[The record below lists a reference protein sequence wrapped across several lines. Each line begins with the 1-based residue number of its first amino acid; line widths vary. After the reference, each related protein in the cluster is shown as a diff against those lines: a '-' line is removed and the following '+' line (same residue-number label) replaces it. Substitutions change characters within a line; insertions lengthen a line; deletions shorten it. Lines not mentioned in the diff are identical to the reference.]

1 MINTLIFD
9 FGDVFI
15 NLDKPAIERSL
26 FKLGVSSITEDML
39 QTAMQYEK
47 GLISTEEF
55 VRAFTAKYPAI
66 TAQQFKKAWNSII
79 LDFPEHRLEFIKKL
93 STTKKYTLILLS
105 NTNALHIE
113 QVIKNMSLYRYE
125 SFKNCFDQFYLS
137 HELQLRK
144 PDASIY
150 EYVLEANQLE
160 AKSCF
165 FVDDTKENT
174 EAASQLGIHTWNNDP
189 VKEDVIRL
197 FENPL
202 FKNAPQ
208 PC

>member
-1 MINTLIFD
+1 MIKNIVFD
-9 FGDVFI
+9 FGDIFI
-15 NLDKPAIERSL
+15 NLDKKGFATALQKIGISQESD
-26 FKLGVSSITEDML
+26 EML
-39 QTAMQYEK
+39 PILQQYEM
-47 GLISTEEF
+47 GLISTKDFISFFNIRLKVSPEKLIE
-55 VRAFTAKYPAI
+55 V
-66 TAQQFKKAWNSII
+66 WNSIL
-79 LDFPEHRLEFIKKL
+79 LDFPTKRLRFIQEL
-93 STTKKYTLILLS
+93 AESKKYRLFLLS
-105 NTNALHIE
+105 NTNDLHISW
-113 QVIKNMSLYRYE
+113 IKNNWGNFLYND
-125 SFKNCFDQFYLS
+125 FKVCFEQFYLS